1 MLQEQPDR
9 PRGNDGATREDQ
21 RTLVAMT
28 EDADHI
34 VPLIFH
40 DAAPLPRRACVVIIG
55 GGVIGA
61 SIAFHL
67 AAAGVSDIVV
77 IERDAL
83 GSGSSAKPL
92 GGVRATFSDP
102 GNIVLGQR
110 SLETFE
116 RFHEAFKI
124 DIGLQQVGYLFLCR
138 NESELA
144 ALENATGVQ
153 NSLGCSARM
162 VTPAEAVVLNPILR
176 QAALLGGSFSPRDG
190 FARPSKVVKAYAE
203 AAKQLGATFCEH
215 TEVLDIQ
222 KSAPAT
228 HEIHTSRGVI
238 TGNALIIAAGA
249 WSEKIGEMIGAYLPV
264 EPVRRQIGM
273 TEQRAEP
280 FRTVPF
286 TLDLSTTLYF
296 HNYRSGLLLG
306 ISNADEEPGFCREF
320 SYQWK
325 SAFDHAA
332 KIIAPSLVHLPLVGG
347 WAGLYENTPD
357 HNALIGKAER
367 LDEVFYATGFSGH
380 GFLQAPAVGELM
392 RDLYLG
398 RQSFMDPRS
407 FSAVRFERVQA
418 ARTEI
423 HII

>member
-1 MLQEQPDR
+1 MV
-9 PRGNDGATREDQ
+9 G
-21 RTLVAMT
+21 
-28 EDADHI
+28 DADYI
-34 VPLIFH
+34 VPLIF
-40 DAAPLPRRACVVIIG
+40 DEVAPLQARANVVIIG
-55 GGVIGA
+55 GGVMGT

-67 AAAGVSDIVV
+67 AEAGVRNIVL
-77 IERDAL
+77 IERNTL

-110 SLETFE
+110 SLEAFE
-116 RFHEAFKI
+116 RFHEIFKI
-124 DIGLQQVGYLFLCR
+124 NIGLRQVGYLFLCR
-138 NESELA
+138 HEAELA

-162 VTPAEAVVLNPILR
+162 VTPAEAVVLNPFLR

-190 FARPSKVVKAYAE
+190 FAQPSKVVEAYAE
-203 AAKQLGATFCEH
+203 AAKQLGVRFCEH
-215 TEVLDIQ
+215 TEVLGVRR
-222 KSAPAT
+222 SATAT

-238 TGNALIIAAGA
+238 NADAVIIAAGA
-249 WSEKIGEMIGAYLPV
+249 WSEKIGERVGAYLPV
-264 EPVRRQIGM
+264 EPVRRQIGI

-280 FRTVPF
+280 FPTVPF

-296 HNYRSGLLLG
+296 HNCRNGLLLG

-320 SYQWK
+320 SFQWK
-325 SAFDHAA
+325 TAFDQAA
-332 KIIAPSLVHLPLVGG
+332 KIIAPSLAHLPLVAG

-357 HNALIGKAER
+357 HNALIGKAEH
-367 LDEVFYATGFSGH
+367 LDGVFYATGFSGH
-380 GFLQAPAVGELM
+380 GFLQAPAVGELV

-398 RQSFMDPRS
+398 RESFMDPTP
-407 FSAVRFERVQA
+407 FSAMRFQGQA
-418 ARTEI
+418 RMTEI